1 MSALLQDVRFAL
13 RVLAKSPGF
22 TIIAILTFAL
32 GIGANTAI
40 FSVVNSVLL
49 RSLPFASPSQ
59 IVDIS
64 ARSTLFDFSNLGLS
78 LPDIADVRANIPA
91 LQSLATFRYSS
102 TELSGEGHPKRL
114 ESAEVSEDFFP
125 ILGIQTVLGRA
136 FTASDMQAGAD
147 VVLLSTPLWK
157 SNFAAS
163 PSAVGKSIMLDGRP
177 HTVVGV
183 MPAIPELGY
192 ATDSELWT
200 PFVATKEDLSAREN
214 HGVSVLARLKPG
226 AHLAQAEQ
234 QLDVLS
240 ARLAAE
246 YPDADKT
253 WSIHA
258 QPIKTLLLGDAR
270 APLAILFSAVGFVLL
285 IACANVSNLFLSRGL
300 ARKREFAI
308 RSAVGATRGALVRQI
323 AVECLLI
330 AFAGGICAFFVAVW
344 TLHGLRLV
352 LPPNIPRVK
361 EIRIEGAVAWFTLG
375 ASLLAAFF
383 SGLAPALLLSRQNVS
398 AAVKQNAS
406 DLNAEGTRTG
416 HHFLRYA
423 LVVGEVALAA
433 VLLVGATLSVRSF
446 SQLLHHDLGFR
457 PDHLAALQLSFPKF
471 RFSNNEQALAFVRQ
485 VVEQARSTPGVTSAS
500 AGMLFPLGDGIAE
513 GTFQIEGSEHQEK
526 SDDRT
531 SMMNYVAPEFF
542 GTLGIPILAGR
553 DFTASEPKGRL
564 IVNAAF
570 AREVFGSPNVL
581 GKRIS
586 MHREAGKPEWSEI
599 VGVVGDTREST
610 AGVDTREITAGADSK
625 PLIYAPIYQSSS
637 TGVYLLVRTDSDP
650 LKLVPAIEERI
661 WSVDKNQTIDGIQ
674 SMNERVSAVNAA
686 PRSQSLLLGIFGG
699 LGFILALLGVY
710 GVMSY
715 LVSLQTREFGIR
727 MALGAAPREILR
739 MVIARGLKLTLGGVF
754 LGMLC
759 AMALTHFMRSLLFGI
774 SATDPLTLC
783 GVAIALPPVAL
794 AACYLPARRAT
805 RVDPLVALRY
815 E

>member
-1 MSALLQDVRFAL
+1 MNALLQDVRFAM
-13 RVLAKSPGF
+13 RVLGKSPGF
-22 TIIAILTFAL
+22 AIIAILTFAL

-49 RSLPFASPSQ
+49 RSLPFANASQ

-78 LPDIADVRANIPA
+78 LPDIADVRANIPG

-102 TELSGEGHPKRL
+102 PELSGEGHPKRL
-114 ESAEVSEDFFP
+114 ESAAVSEDFFP
-125 ILGIQTVLGRA
+125 ILGMQPVLGRT
-136 FTASDMQAGAD
+136 FTSSDMQAGAD
-147 VVLLSTPLWK
+147 VVILSTPLWK

-163 PSAVGKSIMLDGRP
+163 RSVVGKSIVLDGRP
-177 HTVVGV
+177 RTVVGV

-200 PFVATKEDLSAREN
+200 PFVPGKEELAAREN
-214 HGVSVLARLKPG
+214 HGVSVVGRLKPG
-226 AHLAQAEQ
+226 VHLAQAEQ
-234 QLDVLS
+234 QLAVLS
-240 ARLAAE
+240 SRLAAE

-270 APLAILFSAVGFVLL
+270 GPLAILFSAVGFVLL

-308 RSAVGATRGALVRQI
+308 RSAVGATRAALVRQI
-323 AVECLLI
+323 GVECLLI
-330 AFAGGICAFFVAVW
+330 ALAGGVCAFFVAVW
-344 TLHGLRLV
+344 TLHGLKLV

-361 EIRIEGAVAWFTLG
+361 DIHIEGTVAWFTLG

-383 SGLAPALLLSRQNVS
+383 SGLAPTLLLSRQNVS
-398 AAVKQNAS
+398 AAVKQNAA
-406 DLNAEGTRTG
+406 DLNSEGSRTS
-416 HHFLRYA
+416 HYFLRYA

-433 VLLVGATLSVRSF
+433 VLLVGATLAVRSF
-446 SQLLHHDLGFR
+446 SQLLRHDLGFR
-457 PDHLAALQLSFPKF
+457 PDHLVTLQLNFPKF
-471 RFSNNEQALAFVRQ
+471 RFNNNEHALTFVRQ
-485 VVEQARSTPGVTSAS
+485 VVEQSRSTPGVTSAS

-513 GTFQIEGSEHQEK
+513 GTFQIEGSEHQDK
-526 SDDRT
+526 SEDRT
-531 SMMNYVAPEFF
+531 SMMNTVAPDFF
-542 GTLGIPILAGR
+542 RTLGIPLLAGR
-553 DFTASEPKGRL
+553 DFAASETKGHL

-570 AREVFGSPNVL
+570 ARQNFGSLDVL

-586 MHREAGKPEWSEI
+586 MHREAGKAEWSEI
-599 VGVVGDTREST
+599 IGVTGNTRETT
-610 AGVDTREITAGADSK
+610 AGVESK
-625 PLIYAPIYQSSS
+625 PLIYAPFYQSSDAN
-637 TGVYLLVRTDSDP
+637 GVYLLVRTDSDP

-661 WSVDKNQTIDGIQ
+661 WSVDKNQTIDGVQ
-674 SMNERVSAVNAA
+674 TMNERVSQVNAE

-715 LVSLQTREFGIR
+715 LVSLQMREFGIR
-727 MALGAAPREILR
+727 MALGAAPPEILR
-739 MVIARGLKLTLGGVF
+739 MVIVHGLKLTLGGVF
-754 LGMLC
+754 LGMVC
-759 AMALTHFMRSLLFGI
+759 ALALTHFMRSLLFGI
-774 SATDPLTLC
+774 SATDPLTFA
-783 GVAIALPPVAL
+783 GVAVALTLVAL

>member
-1 MSALLQDVRFAL
+1 LL
-13 RVLAKSPGF
+13 
-22 TIIAILTFAL
+22 
-32 GIGANTAI
+32 
-40 FSVVNSVLL
+40 
-49 RSLPFASPSQ
+49 
-59 IVDIS
+59 
-64 ARSTLFDFSNLGLS
+64 
-78 LPDIADVRANIPA
+78 DIADVRANIPA

-102 TELSGEGHPKRL
+102 PELSGEGHPKRL

-125 ILGIQTVLGRA
+125 ILGMQPVLGRT
-136 FTASDMQAGAD
+136 FTASDMQPGSD
-147 VVLLSTPLWK
+147 VVILSTPLWQ

-163 PSAVGKSIMLDGRP
+163 PNVLGKSIMLDGRP
-177 HTVVGV
+177 RTVVGV
-183 MPAIPELGY
+183 MPTVPELGY
-192 ATDSELWT
+192 PTDSELWT
-200 PFVATKEDLSAREN
+200 PFVPTKEDLAAREN
-214 HGVSVLARLKPG
+214 HGVSVVARLKSGVSLP
-226 AHLAQAEQ
+226 QTEQ
-234 QLDVLS
+234 QLSVLS

-285 IACANVSNLFLSRGL
+285 IACANASNLFLSRGL

-330 AFAGGICAFFVAVW
+330 ALAGGACAFFVAVW
-344 TLHGLRLV
+344 TLHWLQLV
-352 LPPNIPRVK
+352 LPPDIPRAK

-398 AAVKQNAS
+398 TAVKQTAS
-406 DLNAEGTRTG
+406 DLNSEGSRTS

-423 LVVGEVALAA
+423 LVVGEIALAA

-446 SQLLHHDLGFR
+446 AQLLRHDLGFR
-457 PDHLAALQLSFPKF
+457 PDHLVTFQLNFPKF
-471 RFSNNEQALAFVRQ
+471 RFNNNEQALAFVRQ
-485 VVEQARSTPGVTSAS
+485 VLEQTRSTPGVISAS
-500 AGMLFPLGDGIAE
+500 AGMLFPMGDGIAE
-513 GTFQIEGSEHQEK
+513 GTFQLEGSEHQDK

-531 SMMNYVAPEFF
+531 SMLNNVAPDFF
-542 GTLGIPILAGR
+542 RTLGIAILAGR
-553 DFTASEPKGRL
+553 DFTDSEPKGHL

-570 AREVFGSPNVL
+570 AREYFGALNVL
-581 GKRIS
+581 GRRIS
-586 MHREAGKPEWSEI
+586 THRDGAKTDWSEI
-599 VGVVGDTREST
+599 VGVVGNTREST
-610 AGVDTREITAGADSK
+610 AGIDSK

-637 TGVYLLVRTDSDP
+637 AGVYLLARTDSDP
-650 LKLVPAIEERI
+650 LKLVPAIEERV

-674 SMNERVSAVNAA
+674 TMNERVSQVNAA
-686 PRSQSLLLGIFGG
+686 PRSQSLLLGIFGA

-727 MALGAAPREILR
+727 MALGAAPPEILR
-739 MVIARGLKLTLGGVF
+739 MVLVHGLKLTLGGVF

-759 AMALTHFMRSLLFGI
+759 ALALTHFMRSLLFGI
-774 SATDPLTLC
+774 TTSDPLTFG
-783 GVAIALPPVAL
+783 GVAIALTVVAL